1 MRLKRFVFRFK
12 AGNITTYAL
21 YYDVAKVLA
30 QAQAIERG
38 WDYTILH

>member
-1 MRLKRFVFRFK
+1 MRLKPFTFKFK
-12 AGNITTYAL
+12 AGTITTYAL

-30 QAQAIERG
+30 QTKAIERG

>member
-1 MRLKRFVFRFK
+1 MRLKGFTFK
-12 AGNITTYAL
+12 FKEGEIITYSL